1 MKVLIGGARGND
13 LIVNMMNCKKIHKKM
28 DAKNQLEKLY
38 CQPGILILSMFLL
51 LMKRNLEI
59 FKKCWAT
66 RRDLWKKATEEK
78 MSSLRKNNTYD
89 LLELSKGKR
98 ALKNKWVFKLKRDDK
113 KIIKHKAH
121 LVLKGFSWKK
131 CVNFDKIFSLVV
143 KISSIHV
150 ILLVASMDLEI
161 EQLDV
166 KTALHGDLEE
176 EIYMEQPELFQ
187 VKGREH
193 LACKLKKSLYGLK

>member
-1 MKVLIGGARGND
+1 
-13 LIVNMMNCKKIHKKM
+13 MN
-28 DAKNQLEKLY
+28 AKNQLEKLY

-51 LMKRNLEI
+51 LMKRNQEI

-66 RRDLWKKATEEK
+66 RRDLWMKATEEK
-78 MSSLRKNNTYD
+78 MSSLRKNKTYD

-131 CVNFDKIFSLVV
+131 CINLDKIFLLVV
-143 KISSIHV
+143 KISSIRV
-150 ILLVASMDLEI
+150 LLGLVASMDLEI

-166 KTALHGDLEE
+166 KATLHGDLEE

-187 VKGREH
+187 VKGIED
-193 LACKLKKSLYGLK
+193 LAWKLKKSLYGLK